1 MNCLFEVMSEL
12 EKVLCQVLM
21 KSFQMLWYQAPKSI
35 ALGLAP
41 CLLEGTREVA
51 MMKMMP
57 NKQRKVRSEAREQL
71 QHLCTEFS
79 GIPF

>member
-1 MNCLFEVMSEL
+1 MPKMSVWGRPREL
-12 EKVLCQVLM
+12 
-21 KSFQMLWYQAPKSI
+21 
-35 ALGLAP
+35 LGFAP

-71 QHLCTEFS
+71 LHLCTEFS